1 MGGAR
6 CESGGLQFPLS
17 GVQFFPSQAKET
29 LMKSIKNEMAV
40 LFSGG
45 IDSLLA
51 AVLLLQTYDK
61 VHLITFDKGDLEF
74 GVKNNIPN
82 VERLKAR
89 FGANRIHHEIVDL
102 KSVVKRIGAAKAGGD
117 RKKYNLE
124 TRWCVRCRLGM
135 NTGGLIYALEHNLVG
150 YADGSNRE
158 QIPSDANL
166 TGTAEN
172 YPRIVN
178 LNKKFAADYAV
189 QFLTPTFEFGGREDR
204 RKKLGELG
212 FEIDFLS
219 RDQGKN
225 LSGMMNKGVIKRSQP
240 ICVSGWFIHW
250 RRNLLGKPVEQN
262 EEMTADYVA
271 EKQAGVVREVIRD
284 YFAAKRSEIEPL
296 IKARRAD
303 PLGRFMISPV

>member
-1 MGGAR
+1 MD
-6 CESGGLQFPLS
+6 P
-17 GVQFFPSQAKET
+17 
-29 LMKSIKNEMAV
+29 IKNEAAV
-40 LFSGG
+40 MFSGG

-61 VHLITFDKGDLEF
+61 VHLVTFDKGYLEF

-89 FGANRIHHEIVDL
+89 FGTERIHHEIVDL
-102 KSVVKRIGAAKAGGD
+102 KNVVKRIGAAKASGH

-158 QIPSDANL
+158 QIPSNGNL

-172 YPRIVN
+172 YPSIVN
-178 LNKKFAADYAV
+178 RSKEFAADYAV
-189 QFLTPTFEFGGREDR
+189 RFMTPTYEFGGRVAR
-204 RKKLGELG
+204 RQKLIELG

-219 RDQGKN
+219 RDHSKKP
-225 LSGMMNKGVIKRSQP
+225 SGMMHRGVTKRSQP
-240 ICVSGWFIHW
+240 ICVSGWIIHW
-250 RRNLLGKPVEQN
+250 KRNLLGRPVEQN
-262 EEMTADYVA
+262 EEMTV
-271 EKQAGVVREVIRD
+271 
-284 YFAAKRSEIEPL
+284 
-296 IKARRAD
+296 
-303 PLGRFMISPV
+303 